1 MSLQNSQISQLISP
15 DWKVTSGEAPLEYK
29 ALVHLLPPKV
39 CNNKGINLILNG
51 YTLSGV
57 FFMFQA
63 IIIMTTDVI
72 PEDKKGGVLNDFG
85 KSTCKEIFVWFIGP
99 FSPIII
105 PARLSS

>member
-1 MSLQNSQISQLISP
+1 
-15 DWKVTSGEAPLEYK
+15 
-29 ALVHLLPPKV
+29 
-39 CNNKGINLILNG
+39 
-51 YTLSGV
+51 
-57 FFMFQA
+57 MFQA

-72 PEDKKGGVLNDFG
+72 PEDKNGGVLNDFG